1 MAGLVFLSAAFGHYA
16 FTQSENQRR
25 AREELRLVW
34 RQTWEIAEELLNTQT
49 QALQTRQALEQVGR
63 AVEQRVSQMVNEV
76 KVLQNLIESFSK
88 KQAEVAMMNGQM
100 QVAERPRL
108 VLVEGG
114 KAISAPSG
122 ADLRSA
128 EDQEVLG
135 IVQEAL
141 RLDRVD
147 VYLQPI
153 VSLPQRKNRY
163 YECFTRIRSENGTVI
178 GPGQYI
184 GVAEREGLVSSID
197 NMLLFRCIRAGRYRI
212 RTANHDRQ
220 SGPSGRSRF
229 PLFAGSGYPSQPE
242 PAGPLGQEF
251 PFRES
256 RCTFL
261 PRRSGHYGHR
271 DRWRRHQEM
280 ARSRWSRLDCRED
293 RERKAAG

>member
-34 RQTWEIAEELLNTQT
+34 RQTGEIAEELLNTQT

-63 AVEQRVSQMVNEV
+63 AGEQRVSQMVNEV

-135 IVQEAL
+135 IV
-141 RLDRVD
+141 
-147 VYLQPI
+147 
-153 VSLPQRKNRY
+153 
-163 YECFTRIRSENGTVI
+163 
-178 GPGQYI
+178 
-184 GVAEREGLVSSID
+184 
-197 NMLLFRCIRAGRYRI
+197 
-212 RTANHDRQ
+212 
-220 SGPSGRSRF
+220 
-229 PLFAGSGYPSQPE
+229 
-242 PAGPLGQEF
+242 
-251 PFRES
+251 
-256 RCTFL
+256 
-261 PRRSGHYGHR
+261 
-271 DRWRRHQEM
+271 
-280 ARSRWSRLDCRED
+280 
-293 RERKAAG
+293 